1 MLGEKRGGRKKGS
14 KNKVTLEVKE
24 LAAPWGPKALKV
36 LCDIMMDEEK
46 TDQVRIAAS
55 KEVLDRA
62 YGKAPQ
68 HVEQSHQFKDEG
80 MSDLEVARRIAF
92 LFNQG
97 LNEPQTLQ

>member
-24 LAAPWGPKALKV
+24 LAAPYGPKALKV
-36 LCDIMMDEEK
+36 LASIMEDEEANPSY
-46 TDQVRIAAS
+46 RIAAG
-55 KEVLDRA
+55 KEILDRA

-97 LNEPQTLQ
+97 INQPQTLQ